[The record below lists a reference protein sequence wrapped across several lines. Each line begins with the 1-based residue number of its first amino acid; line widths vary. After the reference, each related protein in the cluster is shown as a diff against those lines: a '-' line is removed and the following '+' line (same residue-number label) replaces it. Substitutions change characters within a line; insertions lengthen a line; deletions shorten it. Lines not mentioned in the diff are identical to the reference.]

1 MGSVL
6 QPPVSGHEV
15 RQPGLSGRLPG
26 RLHIEGLL
34 LGKTVRGPERE

>member
-6 QPPVSGHEV
+6 QPPVGVHEA
-15 RQPGLSGRLPG
+15 RQPGLSGRLLG

-34 LGKTVRGPERE
+34 LGKTGRGPERE